1 MAGDYSILVGTTGAG
16 LFHSPDSGQTWSRIG
31 APFPGESQIRALAVD
46 PGSPNVVYAGSNNGI
61 YRSEDSGDS
70 WLKLDSPMEG
80 LNIWSIAVDP
90 ADTGTI
96 FVGTSPPFLF
106 RSKDRGK
113 SWEKLS
119 ASIAQECAIG
129 LPRVTALLVDP
140 VDRGTVLAGV
150 EIDGVYRS
158 RDGGDTWAQVDSGI
172 TNPDIHGM
180 AFSLG
185 EQKTVLV
192 STPREIFASRDDA
205 ETFQSLA
212 ESSSFAMPYCR
223 WIAVK
228 PDNPQV
234 MFAANG
240 DAAIGNTGT
249 IQRSEDG
256 GTVVGDPGRC
266 RSNPIPRY
274 GTSRRTLR
282 TQTWSWPTASTGRG
296 TAAPTLATPGKSS
309 RRSSLRSGP
318 SPGPRGN
325 RLLPLRKIGIPSP
338 LEGGRLGWGVKS
350 WYNSAHR
357 TPSLTLPLPRRR
369 GH

>member
-256 GTVVGDPGRC
+256 G
-266 RSNPIPRY
+266 RSWETR
-274 GTSRRTLR
+274 
-282 TQTWSWPTASTGRG
+282 
-296 TAAPTLATPGKSS
+296 
-309 RRSSLRSGP
+309 
-318 SPGPRGN
+318 
-325 RLLPLRKIGIPSP
+325 
-338 LEGGRLGWGVKS
+338 
-350 WYNSAHR
+350 
-357 TPSLTLPLPRRR
+357 PLPVEPNSPVWNFATHPADPNLVLANSIYGEVYRSPDAGDTFERYAQVVLVMAQCEFGVAVGWEKLKKEFTEVR
-369 GH
+369 ALAWTPR